1 MDNGEYYC
9 IYPSFVRHTE
19 ILVPTFYTKETDQF
33 DPFWCLRLANSFQQL
48 NINSLLGA
56 GAGFVLAT

>member
-1 MDNGEYYC
+1 MAFAT
-9 IYPSFVRHTE
+9 SKK